1 LTLADRRIAAQI
13 VTFAGTIVLRSSPP
27 SPPLEKNNVRTTDC
41 SAMAVTPPTLFEG
54 RAVDVFVGGRA
65 LVASSASIAIYAFA
79 PLKLPSIANVQVV
92 G

>member
-1 LTLADRRIAAQI
+1 
-13 VTFAGTIVLRSSPP
+13 
-27 SPPLEKNNVRTTDC
+27 VRTTDW
-41 SAMAVTPPTLFEG
+41 SATVVTSPTLFEG

-65 LVASSASIAIYAFA
+65 LVTSSASIAIYAFA